1 MKALV
6 YTAPYTLEFTDVV
19 EPVASA
25 GEVLVRVDAVGI
37 CGSDVHAYHGHDSRR
52 LPPVILGHEASG
64 EAMNG
69 LLKGQKVTINPLVTP
84 ADGKFARFGRPNLD
98 SRRQIISMQ
107 PRQGAFAQY
116 VVVPESNVIPLPE
129 NFDVGTAAL
138 AEPLAVSWRAAK
150 RGCALLMTPL
160 DEVRAVVLGGGA
172 IGLGAALA
180 LRHFG
185 IRDIAVAET
194 NPVRHS
200 MISAQGGFRLYVPG
214 ESAAP
219 KESSID
225 LVIDAVGAAS
235 TRAAAC
241 QMVEPGGV
249 IVHIGLL
256 PGSDGLDVRKIT
268 LQEITLTGAYCYT
281 PDDFRDTVAAMI
293 AGDLGSLDWFET
305 RALSE
310 GAKAFADIDNGLISR
325 AKVVLRP

>member
-6 YTAPYTLEFTDVV
+6 YIAPYTLEFTDVV
-19 EPVASA
+19 EPVPSA
-25 GEVLVRVDAVGI
+25 GEVLVRVEAVGI

-52 LPPVILGHEASG
+52 APPVILGHEASG

-69 LLKGQKVTINPLVTP
+69 LFKGQKVTINPLVTP
-84 ADGKFARFGRPNLD
+84 TDGKFARFGRPNLD

-107 PRQGAFAQY
+107 PRPGAFAQY
-116 VVVPESNVIPLPE
+116 VVIPESNVIPLPE

-150 RGCALLMTPL
+150 RGCALLMRPL
-160 DEVRAVVLGGGA
+160 DEARAVVLGGGA

-185 IRDIAVAET
+185 VRDIAVAET
-194 NPVRHS
+194 NPARHS

-219 KESSID
+219 KENSVD

-235 TRAAAC
+235 TRTAAC

-268 LQEITLTGAYCYT
+268 LQEIMLTGAYCYT

-310 GAKAFADIDNGLISR
+310 GANAFADIDNGLISH